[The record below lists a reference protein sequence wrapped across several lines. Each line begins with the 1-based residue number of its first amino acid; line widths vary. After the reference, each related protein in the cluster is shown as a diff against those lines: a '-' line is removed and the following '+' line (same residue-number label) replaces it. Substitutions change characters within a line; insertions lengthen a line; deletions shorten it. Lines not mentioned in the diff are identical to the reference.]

1 MYKVRN
7 LCILGLM
14 LGFASMGSSFA
25 KTKESSSEGKGAEKT
40 QRAVSGTYDLQK
52 IELAALSFTQQI
64 MGSLV

>member
-52 IELAALSFTQQI
+52 S
-64 MGSLV
+64 S